1 MPREYVESAVISAL
15 AAALSTYSPGLGQ
28 ASSTGTP
35 SSPRH
40 WRVARSTRRLSV
52 QLVTVCAM
60 DPTLVD
66 AMRANGGF
74 LHTTYLLRRM
84 SPSRVRWLVHT
95 RQLTRVRHGLYA
107 VGTLPVS
114 ARLDALSIELGTRV
128 AASMDTAAAMHGF
141 DLDQTQQLHAVE
153 PDDRRIESRPGVVV
167 HQRRGAPLVEV
178 GTRLVVEPAWTAV
191 EVARQRAP
199 GRALA
204 VLDAAARV
212 GCEPGSLERAVD
224 AQRGRRGIVEVRRL
238 APLVDRRS
246 GSPMES
252 ETRLVLHDGHLP
264 APELQWPVMHG
275 LGIFY
280 LDLAWPARRFAV
292 EYDGDEFHGTPD
304 SVRRDK
310 ARLALLA
317 DEGWRVLQITS
328 DDVRREPDVLVGR
341 VRRLLAA

>member
-1 MPREYVESAVISAL
+1 MR
-15 AAALSTYSPGLGQ
+15 
-28 ASSTGTP
+28 
-35 SSPRH
+35 
-40 WRVARSTRRLSV
+40 
-52 QLVTVCAM
+52 LVTVCAM

-74 LHTTYLLRRM
+74 LHTTDLLRCM

-128 AASMDTAAAMHGF
+128 AASLDTAAAMHGF
-141 DLDQTQQLHAVE
+141 DLDQTQHLHVVE

-167 HQRRGAPLVEV
+167 HQRRGAPLMEI
-178 GTRLVVEPAWTAV
+178 GTRLVAEPAWTAV
-191 EVARQRAP
+191 EVARQRSP

-204 VLDAAARV
+204 VLDAAAQV
-212 GCEPGSLERAVD
+212 GCSPRSLERAVVS
-224 AQRGRRGIVEVRRL
+224 QRGRRGIVEVRRL
-238 APLVDRRS
+238 APLVDCRS

-252 ETRLVLHDGHLP
+252 ETRLVLHDGRLP
-264 APELQWPVMHG
+264 VPELQWPVVYERG
-275 LGIFY
+275 VFY
-280 LDLAWPARRFAV
+280 LDFAWPAQRFAL
-292 EYDGDEFHGTPD
+292 EYDGDEFHGTPE